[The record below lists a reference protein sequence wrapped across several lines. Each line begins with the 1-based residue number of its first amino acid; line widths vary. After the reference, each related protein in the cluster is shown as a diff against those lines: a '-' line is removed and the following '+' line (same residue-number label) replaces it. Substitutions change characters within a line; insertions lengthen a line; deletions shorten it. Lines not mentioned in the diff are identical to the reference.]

1 MEKIKHTKN
10 ELKKQKDDLKR
21 FTRYLPTLILKK
33 QQLQLEIIKIL
44 HAIDRLEEEEKNFLE
59 KLSAW
64 VSVFA
69 EAAHLERLVALE
81 NIETST
87 SNIAGRDIPLFKN
100 VTFKEEKY
108 SFLTTPIWIDY
119 GIESIKSRITLKARR
134 RVLDIQLRLIKE
146 ELRVTTQRVNLFEK
160 VKIPQAIENI
170 RKVRIFLG
178 DMQTAAVVTGKI
190 AKKKIE
196 KKEGV
201 LV

>member
-1 MEKIKHTKN
+1 MEKVKHTKN

-21 FTRYLPTLILKK
+21 FTRYLPMLLLKK
-33 QQLQLEIIKIL
+33 QQLQLEMIKIL
-44 HAIDRLEEEEKNFLE
+44 HVIDALEEEAKSFLE
-59 KLSAW
+59 KLNAW

-69 EAAHLERLVALE
+69 EGAHLERLVALQS
-81 NIETST
+81 IETQT
-87 SNIAGRDIPLFKN
+87 GNIAGRDIPLFKN
-100 VTFKEEKY
+100 VTFREEKY
-108 SFLTTPIWIDY
+108 SFLTTPVWIDH
-119 GIESIKSRITLKARR
+119 GIESVKSYIALKARR
-134 RVLDIQLRLIKE
+134 RVLDEQIRLIKE

-160 VKIPQAIENI
+160 IKIPQAAENI

-196 KKEGV
+196 KKEEI